1 MDIIF
6 SASIIAAFMA
16 GMVALFAP
24 CCITVLLP
32 AYLASAF
39 REKKNI
45 LKMTLIFFSGIAVVL
60 IPIGL
65 GVAALAQ
72 VFQNYH
78 TQMYILGGLI
88 MIALAVL
95 SIFGKGLALVPMSKR
110 LKPGADFS
118 HPKSVFILGIFSG
131 AATSCCAPVLAGAV
145 TLAVV
150 SGAFWK
156 AIIVTFAYVFGMVFP
171 LFIAAYFYDRF
182 KLEKSKLIQGKIL
195 ELKIFGKNLM
205 VHSTNLIAGVIFL
218 VMGTVLVYL
227 GKTGNA
233 YWSPAWQA
241 KIGTALNRFSN
252 SSLNV
257 LMKVP
262 NLVWGSVILLI
273 FAFFIVKAR
282 RKMKDSDAVSS
293 DDSEPAP
300 KDEETVEDKKNCC
313 H

>member
-65 GVAALAQ
+65 GVAVLAQ
-72 VFQNYH
+72 VFQNFH
-78 TQMYILGGLI
+78 TQMYILGGLL
-88 MIALAVL
+88 MIAFAFL

-110 LKPGADFS
+110 LKLGADFS
-118 HPKSVFILGIFSG
+118 YPKSVFILGIFSG

-171 LFIAAYFYDRF
+171 LFLAAYFYDRF

-195 ELKIFGKNLM
+195 ELKIFGKDLL
-205 VHSTNLIAGVIFL
+205 VHSTNLIAGIIFL
-218 VMGTVLVYL
+218 VMGTVLIYL

-233 YWSPAWQA
+233 YWSPEWQV

-252 SSLNV
+252 SSLEV

-262 NLVWGSVILLI
+262 NLVWGAVILGI
-273 FAFFIVKAR
+273 FAFFIAKAI
-282 RKMKDSDAVSS
+282 RKAKNSGSEGENSSKDS
-293 DDSEPAP
+293 PA
-300 KDEETVEDKKNCC
+300 DGNKKPCC